1 MEWPPSFSTITTVG
15 TVLITLQA
23 IFIAIGIV
31 TERRHPSSKLAWVL
45 VLILVPLLGLVL
57 YVLFGRL
64 RPAMRTRAR
73 REANIVFAE
82 RVLAVGG
89 DGHGL
94 APIEELPPPLRAVAN
109 LTRRTSGA
117 HLSGGNSVDILSS
130 GFSKF
135 AALRAAIEQASEYVH
150 MEYYVIRAD
159 RTGQSIRDALADALG
174 RGVQVRLML
183 DGAGCYHLPDSF
195 LAPLREAGAQLA
207 TFLPIRFPFLTERRD
222 FRNHRKLVVIDGRE
236 AFLGGMNIGDEYSGY
251 GHDESLPP
259 PWRDTHAHVTGPCVA
274 GLEEV
279 FAEDWFHATRQPF
292 IRPDPAGWESSPG
305 DQVVQVVASGPDRY
319 WPTFQ
324 QVAFNVI
331 AAATKR
337 VNITTPYFIPDAS
350 ILMALQTAAL
360 GGVAVRLLV
369 PARPNYPLLGAAQ
382 RSYYEELLNAGV
394 RIYEYQPGMIH
405 AKTLVV
411 DDQYSLIG
419 SANLDIRSFRLNYEL
434 GLSVIGESCVERLNE
449 DFENDRSHSRRVTR
463 ASVRRRGRVRR
474 FGYSAAQLASPL
486 L

>member
-1 MEWPPSFSTITTVG
+1 
-15 TVLITLQA
+15 
-23 IFIAIGIV
+23 V

-94 APIEELPPPLRAVAN
+94 APIEELPPTLRAVAN
-109 LTRRTSGA
+109 ITRRTSGA

-135 AALRAAIEQASEYVH
+135 AALRAAIEQAGEYIH

-159 RTGQSIRDALADALG
+159 RTGQSIRDALTDALG
-174 RGVQVRLML
+174 RGVQVRVML

-195 LAPLREAGAQLA
+195 LAPLREGGAQVA

-251 GHDESLPP
+251 GHEVTSPP

-292 IRPDPAGWESSPG
+292 IRPDPAEWESPPG

-319 WPTFQ
+319 WPTLQ

-331 AAATKR
+331 
-337 VNITTPYFIPDAS
+337 
-350 ILMALQTAAL
+350 ALQTAAL

-394 RIYEYQPGMIH
+394 RVYEYQPGMIH

-463 ASVRRRGRVRR
+463 AGVRRRGRLRR
-474 FGYSAAQLASPL
+474 FGQSAAQLASPL